1 MDLSKKLENWNI
13 LKVKVITNAQKTE
26 IIWELEDWTIKLKV
40 RAIPEKW
47 KANSEI
53 IEYFSKILNLN
64 KSKIKIISGKT
75 SKIKLLKIEK

>member
-26 IIWELEDWTIKLKV
+26 ITWELEDWTIKLKV

-64 KSKIKIISGKT
+64 KSKIEIISGKT
-75 SKIKLLKIEK
+75 SKINLLKIEK

>member
-1 MDLSKKLENWNI
+1 MDLSKKLENGNI

-26 IIWELEDWTIKLKV
+26 IIGELEDGTIKLKV
-40 RAIPEKW
+40 RAIPEKG

-64 KSKIKIISGKT
+64 KSKIEIISGKT

>member
-13 LKVKVITNAQKTE
+13 LKVKVITNAQITE

-64 KSKIKIISGKT
+64 KSKIEIISGKT

>member
-13 LKVKVITNAQKTE
+13 LKIKVIINAQKTE

-40 RAIPEKW
+40 KAIPEKW

-64 KSKIKIISGKT
+64 KSKIEIISGKT

>member
-26 IIWELEDWTIKLKV
+26 ITWELEDWTIKLKV

-64 KSKIKIISGKT
+64 KSKIEIISGKT
-75 SKIKLLKIEK
+75 SKRKLLKIEK

>member
-26 IIWELEDWTIKLKV
+26 ITWELEDWTIKLKV

-64 KSKIKIISGKT
+64 KSKIEIISGKT
-75 SKIKLLKIEK
+75 SKIKLLKIEQ

>member
-40 RAIPEKW
+40 RVIPEKW

-64 KSKIKIISGKT
+64 KSKIEIISGKT

>member
-40 RAIPEKW
+40 KAIPEKW

-64 KSKIKIISGKT
+64 KSKIEIISGKT

>member
-13 LKVKVITNAQKTE
+13 LKIKVITNAQKTE

-40 RAIPEKW
+40 RTIPEKW

-64 KSKIKIISGKT
+64 KSKIEIISGKT
-75 SKIKLLKIEK
+75 SKLKLLKIEK

>member
-53 IEYFSKILNLN
+53 IEYFSKILSLN
-64 KSKIKIISGKT
+64 KSKIEIISGKT

>member
-13 LKVKVITNAQKTE
+13 LKIKVITNAQKTE

-40 RAIPEKW
+40 KAIPEKW

>member
-13 LKVKVITNAQKTE
+13 LKANVITNAQKTE
-26 IIWELEDWTIKLKV
+26 ITWELEDWTIKLKV

-64 KSKIKIISGKT
+64 KSKIEIISGKT

>member
-26 IIWELEDWTIKLKV
+26 ISWELEDWTIKLKV

-53 IEYFSKILNLN
+53 IEYFSKILSLN
-64 KSKIKIISGKT
+64 KSKIEIISGKT

>member
-26 IIWELEDWTIKLKV
+26 ISWELEDWTIKLKV

-64 KSKIKIISGKT
+64 KSKIEIISGKT

>member
-47 KANSEI
+47 KANSER

-64 KSKIKIISGKT
+64 KSKIEIISGKT

>member
-26 IIWELEDWTIKLKV
+26 ISWELEDWTIKLKV

-64 KSKIKIISGKT
+64 KRKIEIISGKT

>member
-1 MDLSKKLENWNI
+1 MDLSKKLENGNI

-26 IIWELEDWTIKLKV
+26 ITGELEDGTIKLKV
-40 RAIPEKW
+40 RAIPEKG

-64 KSKIKIISGKT
+64 KSKIEIISGKT

>member
-13 LKVKVITNAQKTE
+13 LKIKVITNAQKTE

>member
-40 RAIPEKW
+40 KAIPEKW

>member
-13 LKVKVITNAQKTE
+13 LKIKVITNAQKTE

-40 RAIPEKW
+40 KAIPEKW

-53 IEYFSKILNLN
+53 E
-64 KSKIKIISGKT
+64 IISGKT
-75 SKIKLLKIEK
+75 SKLKLLKIEK

>member
-13 LKVKVITNAQKTE
+13 LKIKVITNAQKTE

-53 IEYFSKILNLN
+53 IEYKIE
-64 KSKIKIISGKT
+64 IISGKT

>member
-13 LKVKVITNAQKTE
+13 LKIKVITNAQNTE

-40 RAIPEKW
+40 KAIPEKW

-64 KSKIKIISGKT
+64 KSKIEIISGKT

>member
-13 LKVKVITNAQKTE
+13 LKIKVITNAQKTE

-40 RAIPEKW
+40 RAIPKKW

-64 KSKIKIISGKT
+64 KSKIEIISGKT

>member
-26 IIWELEDWTIKLKV
+26 ITWELEDWTIKLKV

-64 KSKIKIISGKT
+64 KSKIEIISGKT

>member
-13 LKVKVITNAQKTE
+13 LKIKVITNAQKTE

-47 KANSEI
+47 KAN
-53 IEYFSKILNLN
+53 
-64 KSKIKIISGKT
+64 
-75 SKIKLLKIEK
+75 

>member
-13 LKVKVITNAQKTE
+13 LKIKVITNAQKTE

-64 KSKIKIISGKT
+64 KSKIEIISCKT

>member
-13 LKVKVITNAQKTE
+13 LKIKVITNAQKTE

-40 RAIPEKW
+40 KAIPEKW

-64 KSKIKIISGKT
+64 KSKIEIISGKT
-75 SKIKLLKIEK
+75 SKRKLLKIEK

>member
-13 LKVKVITNAQKTE
+13 LKIKVITNALKTE

-40 RAIPEKW
+40 KAIPEKW

-64 KSKIKIISGKT
+64 KSKIEIISGKT

>member
-13 LKVKVITNAQKTE
+13 LKIKVITNAQKTE

-53 IEYFSKILNLN
+53 IEYFSKILSLN
-64 KSKIKIISGKT
+64 KSKIEIISGKT

>member
-64 KSKIKIISGKT
+64 KIKIEIISGKT